1 MPRGQMRFLLI
12 AFLALPIADR
22 DPRCN
27 TAARYEAM
35 SEGAN
40 CSGSE
45 AWPRVLTR
53 KPKRKNG

>member
-1 MPRGQMRFLLI
+1 MTVLLI
-12 AFLALPIADR
+12 AFLALPAER

-35 SEGAN
+35 AEGAN

-53 KPKRKNG
+53 KHKDKK